1 MRKLLPLLLATVV
14 VGLLATTGPAA
25 AGLPGPDAAQ
35 RSSDAVPGHY
45 SGRDAHDNHIR
56 FDFEHGRMK
65 HFRINH
71 EGNGHA
77 HVGHFGKLLGWSM
90 NCDDEPGEFCSHG
103 FWMTSHQVRGG
114 WTQGDNPHSTH
125 FTAHWIGEIS
135 E

>member
-1 MRKLLPLLLATVV
+1 MRKPLLPLIIVV
-14 VGLLATTGPAA
+14 VALLTAPGPAA
-25 AGLPGPDAAQ
+25 AGLLGPAAAQ
-35 RSSDAVPGHY
+35 RSSDPVVGHY

-56 FDFEHGRMK
+56 FDFDHGRMT

-77 HVGHFGKLLGWSM
+77 HVGHFGKLFGWSM
-90 NCDDEPGEFCSHG
+90 NCEEGSSEFCSHG

-114 WTQGDNPHSTH
+114 WTQGDDRHSTH

-135 E
+135 D